1 MRAMARILVLAGAVA
16 AVIPARADAAPAL
29 TCLNKEQ
36 ERAAVVGGHT
46 VKLAAAIKAVH
57 RHPSEVIGAR
67 LCHGAKGLEYV
78 LTLLAHD
85 GKVTRAT
92 VDADL
97 GTVAGR
103 R

>member
-1 MRAMARILVLAGAVA
+1 MLLLGAVA
-16 AVIPARADAAPAL
+16 AAIPAPVDAASLPA
-29 TCLNKEQ
+29 CLSKEQ
-36 ERAAVVGGHT
+36 ERAVVADGHT

-57 RHPSEVIGAR
+57 RHPNEVISAR

-78 LTLLAHD
+78 LTLLARD

-92 VDADL
+92 IDAGN
-97 GTVAGR
+97 GTVVGR